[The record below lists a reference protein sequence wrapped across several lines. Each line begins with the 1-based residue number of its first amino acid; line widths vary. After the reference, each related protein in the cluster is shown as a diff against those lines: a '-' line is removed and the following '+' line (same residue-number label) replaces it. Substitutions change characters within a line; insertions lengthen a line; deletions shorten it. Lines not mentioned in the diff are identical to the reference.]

1 MLQRS
6 IVTISA
12 AFLLMPGIVH
22 TAEGDAARGTKLFKQ
37 CALCHVIEHGRKLG
51 IGLNLA
57 GVIVREVGST

>member
-1 MLQRS
+1 
-6 IVTISA
+6 
-12 AFLLMPGIVH
+12 MPGIVH
-22 TAEGDAARGTKLFKQ
+22 TAEGDAARGANLFKQ